1 MSARA
6 GFTASDA
13 ERQTGDSA
21 SNYLCR
27 SLRLLAERFGL
38 EKSLERD
45 PAGFAVQ
52 FAPLVAALIEAQAR
66 EYQSWVIYERLESL
80 ANASERG
87 LSDLAGVF
95 DKRLESL
102 DESLLSGLSDL
113 AEHWGEMNA
122 GTCRSCARKAGA
134 ALWQARRDA
143 REAAGDGE

>member
-1 MSARA
+1 MSAARV

-13 ERQTGDSA
+13 ERQTADSA

-52 FAPLVAALIEAQAR
+52 FAPTVAAMIEAQAR
-66 EYQSWVIYERLESL
+66 EYQSWVISEGLESL
-80 ANASERG
+80 ADASARG
-87 LSDLAGVF
+87 LSDLAGVL
-95 DKRLESL
+95 DRRLESL

-113 AEHWGEMNA
+113 AGHWEEMNA
-122 GTCRSCARKAGA
+122 GACQSCARKA
-134 ALWQARRDA
+134 RRDN
-143 REAAGDGE
+143 RGAAGDGE